1 MKAVILATLALA
13 SGAAAQERDYCPS
26 RPGLG
31 TPACTIDPG
40 KVSVET
46 AVADWERDDQGD
58 TRMDTVLVGD
68 TIVRVGLGATTE
80 AIVGWTPYGHVRE
93 RDEATGAIDRFSRVG
108 DVTLGLKANLASP
121 DGSGL
126 SFAVLPYVTL
136 PTGRMPVGAGDWGAG
151 VLAPLTYDLTDSVNL
166 QFTPEVDAAVN
177 EDGDGRHFAVSGIA
191 GIDVK
196 LSKALDVT
204 AEIETLRDEDPS
216 GSTTQAFA
224 ALSLAWLAKDD
235 LQLDLGAV
243 AGLNHDTPDARL
255 YAGVSRRF

>member
-1 MKAVILATLALA
+1 MRALALAALALA
-13 SGAAAQERDYCPS
+13 SGAAAQDRDYCPS

-46 AVADWERDDQGD
+46 AVADWERDDRSD

-68 TIVRVGLGATTE
+68 TVVRVGLSTTTE

-93 RDEATGAIDRFSRVG
+93 RDKASGVIDRFSGVG
-108 DVTLGLKANLASP
+108 DVTLGVKANLASP

-126 SFAVLPYVTL
+126 AFAVLPYVTL
-136 PTGRMPVGAGDWGAG
+136 PTGRVPVGAGDWGAG

-177 EDGDGRHFAVSGIA
+177 ESGDGRHLAYSGVA
-191 GIDVK
+191 GVDVK
-196 LSKALDVT
+196 LTEAVDVT

-224 ALSLAWLAKDD
+224 ALSLGWMAKDD
-235 LQLDLGAV
+235 LQLDVGAV
-243 AGLNHDTPDARL
+243 AGLNHDTPDARV